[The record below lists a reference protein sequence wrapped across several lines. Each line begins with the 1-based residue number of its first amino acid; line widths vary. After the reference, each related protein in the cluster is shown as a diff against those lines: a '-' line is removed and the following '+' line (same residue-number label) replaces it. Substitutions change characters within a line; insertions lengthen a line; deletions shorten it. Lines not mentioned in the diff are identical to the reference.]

1 MSDESQRTK
10 HSEKPGMTSTRSGY
24 FPGYRF
30 ASASAIAAAC
40 LFVLLATYRIRFP
53 GLYYDEVIFVN
64 AAQGGP
70 GDSFIYM
77 RLGSL
82 ALLFMHF
89 LGAVT
94 LGFYWTLF

>member
-24 FPGYRF
+24 FQGYRF

-70 GDSFIYM
+70 SDNFVIN
-77 RLGSL
+77 LGSVP
-82 ALLFMHF
+82 LFVMPY
-89 LGAVT
+89 LGA
-94 LGFYWTLF
+94 LKAWLYAPIFS